1 MGLLKFYS
9 DNMQVLIENVN
20 IINPGED
27 VKTHQ
32 NILIEDNLI
41 KRISQDKLSTKS
53 DVKIIDGEDNYLL
66 PGFIDCHTH
75 IFAKGFHKEENM
87 VNPLGIHFY
96 NAVPHS
102 LQTINAGVTTIRDCG
117 SADLSFKLAQQRKL
131 FTAPK
136 VHLSVAPLVMTGG
149 HFDLLLS
156 SGWDMEIMYPGFP
169 KGRCDGVE
177 EVLKKTREVKR
188 AGADFIKVMASGG
201 VLTTNTSPKFAQ
213 FNKKELKTIVNE
225 ASANDMKVS
234 AHCHSL
240 KGMNNCIDAGVSSI
254 EHGTFIDKKTSSRM
268 VKKGTSLVP
277 TLLVHQFLY
286 KNGFPKWDNYAAE
299 KTAKLKEIVKI
310 HKENISAAYELGVN
324 ILMGTDSGVIPHG
337 HNLEELVHLTD
348 IGMSESEAIASGT
361 LKAAEFL
368 GYYDLGQIKENYI
381 ADLILVNSNPL
392 DDISILSDNDNILT
406 VMQDGI
412 VVK

>member
-1 MGLLKFYS
+1 
-9 DNMQVLIENVN
+9 MQTLIENVN
-20 IINPGED
+20 VINPLDD

-32 NILIEDNLI
+32 NVLIEDNLI
-41 KRISQDKLSTKS
+41 KEISSEKIATKS
-53 DVKIIDGEDNYLL
+53 DVKVVDGDDNYLL

-87 VNPLGIHFY
+87 ANPLGIHFY

-131 FTAPK
+131 FVAPK
-136 VHLSVAPLVMTGG
+136 VHLSITPLVMTGG
-149 HFDLLLS
+149 HFDLLLP

-169 KGRCDGVE
+169 KGRCDGIE

-188 AGADFIKVMASGG
+188 AGADFIKVMCSGG
-201 VLTTNTSPKFAQ
+201 VLTTNTSPEFPQ
-213 FNKKELKTIVNE
+213 FNKKELKTIVCE
-225 ASANDMKVS
+225 AKASDMKVS

-240 KGMNNCIDAGVSSI
+240 RGMNNCIDAGFSSI
-254 EHGTFIDKKTSSRM
+254 EHGTFIDKKTACKM
-268 VKKGTSLVP
+268 VKKNVSLVP

-286 KNGFPKWDNYAAE
+286 KSGFPAWDNYAEE
-299 KTAKLKEIVKI
+299 KTSKLKEIVKV
-310 HKENISAAYELGVN
+310 HKENISVAYQEGVN

-348 IGMSESEAIASGT
+348 IGMSEAEALASGT
-361 LKAAEFL
+361 IKAAEFMGQSNL
-368 GYYDLGQIKENYI
+368 GLVKENYI
-381 ADLILVNSNPL
+381 ADLILVKSNPL
-392 DDISILSDNDNILT
+392 EDISILSDNDNVLKVI
-406 VMQDGI
+406 QDGK

>member
-1 MGLLKFYS
+1 
-9 DNMQVLIENVN
+9 MQTLIENVN
-20 IINPGED
+20 IVNPFEE
-27 VKTHQ
+27 VESSQ
-32 NILIEDNLI
+32 CVLIEDGLI
-41 KRISQDKLSTKS
+41 KEISSKINAKD
-53 DVKIIDGEDNYLL
+53 DVKVIDGNDKFLL

-87 VNPLGIHFY
+87 ANPLGIHFY

-117 SADLSFKLAQQRKL
+117 SADLGFKLAQQRKL
-131 FTAPK
+131 FVAPK
-136 VHLSVAPLVMTGG
+136 VHLSITPLVMTGG
-149 HFDLLLS
+149 HFDLLLP

-188 AGADFIKVMASGG
+188 AGADFIKVMCSGG
-201 VLTTNTSPKFAQ
+201 VLTTNTSPEFAQ

-225 ASANDMKVS
+225 ASANNMKVS

-240 KGMNNCIDAGVSSI
+240 KGMNNCIDAGFSSI
-254 EHGTFIDKKTSSRM
+254 EHGTFIDRKTASRM
-268 VKKGTSLVP
+268 AENDVSLVP

-286 KNGFPKWDNYAAE
+286 KNGFPAWDNYAEE
-299 KTAKLKEIVKI
+299 KTQKLSEIVKV
-310 HKENISAAYELGVN
+310 HKENISIAYDEGVN

-337 HNLEELVHLTD
+337 HNLEELIHLTD
-348 IGMSESEAIASGT
+348 IGMSEDEAVASGT
-361 LKAAEFL
+361 VKAAEFIGKDNL
-368 GYYDLGQIKENYI
+368 GLVKENYI

-392 DDISILSDNDNILT
+392 DDISILSDNDNILN
-406 VMQDGI
+406 VIQDGVCI
-412 VVK
+412 KLN

>member
-1 MGLLKFYS
+1 
-9 DNMQVLIENVN
+9 MQTLIENVN
-20 IINPGED
+20 IVNPFEE
-27 VKTHQ
+27 VESSQ
-32 NILIEDNLI
+32 CLLIEDGLI
-41 KRISQDKLSTKS
+41 KEISSKINAKD
-53 DVKIIDGEDNYLL
+53 DVKVIDGNDKFLL

-87 VNPLGIHFY
+87 ANPLGIHFY

-117 SADLSFKLAQQRKL
+117 SADLGFKLAQQRKL
-131 FTAPK
+131 FVAPK
-136 VHLSVAPLVMTGG
+136 VHLSITPLVMTGG
-149 HFDLLLS
+149 HFDLLLP

-188 AGADFIKVMASGG
+188 AGADFIKVMCSGG
-201 VLTTNTSPKFAQ
+201 VLTTNTSPEFAQ

-225 ASANDMKVS
+225 ASANNMKVS

-240 KGMNNCIDAGVSSI
+240 KGMNNCIDAGFSSI
-254 EHGTFIDKKTSSRM
+254 EHGTFIDRKTASRM
-268 VKKGTSLVP
+268 AENDVSLVP

-286 KNGFPKWDNYAAE
+286 KNGFPAWDNYAEE
-299 KTAKLKEIVKI
+299 KTQKLSEIVKV
-310 HKENISAAYELGVN
+310 HKENISIAYDEGVN

-337 HNLEELVHLTD
+337 HNLEELIHLTD
-348 IGMSESEAIASGT
+348 IGMSEDEAIASGT
-361 LKAAEFL
+361 VKAAEFIGKDNL
-368 GYYDLGQIKENYI
+368 GLVKENYI

-392 DDISILSDNDNILT
+392 DDISILSDNDNILN
-406 VMQDGI
+406 VIQDGLCI
-412 VVK
+412 K

>member
-1 MGLLKFYS
+1 
-9 DNMQVLIENVN
+9 MQTLIENVN
-20 IINPGED
+20 IITPGED
-27 VKTHQ
+27 IKTHQ
-32 NILIEDNLI
+32 NVLIEDNLI
-41 KRISQDKLSTKS
+41 KTITHDKISNDCM
-53 DVKIIDGEDNYLL
+53 VIDGEDNYLL

-87 VNPLGIHFY
+87 ANPLGIHFY

-102 LQTINAGVTTIRDCG
+102 KQTINAGVTTIRDCG

-131 FTAPK
+131 FIAPK
-136 VHLSVAPLVMTGG
+136 IHLSITPLVMTGG
-149 HFDLLLS
+149 HFDLLLP

-188 AGADFIKVMASGG
+188 AGADFIKVMCSGG
-201 VLTTNTSPKFAQ
+201 VLTTNTSPNFAQ
-213 FNKKELKTIVNE
+213 FNKKELKTIVSE
-225 ASANDMKVS
+225 ARSSNMKVS

-240 KGMNNCIDAGVSSI
+240 EGINNCINAGFSSI
-254 EHGTFIDKKTSSRM
+254 EHATFIDKKAAGKM
-268 VKKGTSLVP
+268 AKNNVSLVP

-286 KNGFPKWDNYAAE
+286 KNGFPAWDNYASE
-299 KTAKLKEIVKI
+299 KTAKLKEIVKV
-310 HKENISAAYELGVN
+310 HKENIAVAYQEGVN

-348 IGMSESEAIASGT
+348 IGMSETEAIASGT
-361 LKAAEFL
+361 IKAAEFL
-368 GYYDLGQIKENYI
+368 GQDNIGQVKKNHV

-392 DDISILSDNDNILT
+392 DDISVLSNNDNILN
-406 VMQDGI
+406 VFQDG
-412 VVK
+412 VLVK

>member
-1 MGLLKFYS
+1 
-9 DNMQVLIENVN
+9 MQTLIENVN
-20 IINPGED
+20 IVNPFEE
-27 VKTHQ
+27 VKTNQ
-32 NILIEDNLI
+32 NVVIDGNVIKQITSDKIKADN
-41 KRISQDKLSTKS
+41 
-53 DVKIIDGEDNYLL
+53 VIDGEDNYLM

-87 VNPLGIHFY
+87 ANPLGLHFY
-96 NAVPHS
+96 NAVPHA

-136 VHLSVAPLVMTGG
+136 IHLSITPLVMTGG
-149 HFDLLLS
+149 HFDLLLP
-156 SGWDMEIMYPGFP
+156 SGWDMEIIYPGFP

-201 VLTTNTSPKFAQ
+201 VLTTNSSPEFAQ
-213 FNKKELKTIVNE
+213 FNIKELKTIVCE
-225 ASANDMKVS
+225 AKANNMKVS

-240 KGMNNCIDAGVSSI
+240 KGMNNCISAGFSSI
-254 EHGTFIDKKTSSRM
+254 EHGTFIDKKTSKRM
-268 VKKGTSLVP
+268 VENDVSLIP
-277 TLLVHQFLY
+277 TLLVHQYLY
-286 KNGFPKWDNYAAE
+286 ENGFPAWDSYAAE
-299 KTAKLKEIVKI
+299 KTEKLKEIVKV
-310 HKENISAAYELGVN
+310 HKENIATAYEQGVN

-337 HNLEELVHLTD
+337 HNLEELTHLTS
-348 IGMSESEAIASGT
+348 IGMSEDEAIAAGT
-361 LKAAEFL
+361 VKSAEFL
-368 GYYDLGQIKENYI
+368 GFDNLGLVKENYI

-392 DDISILSDNDNILT
+392 EDVSILRDNDNILK
-406 VMQDGI
+406 VIQDGC

>member
-1 MGLLKFYS
+1 
-9 DNMQVLIENVN
+9 MQILIENVN
-20 IINPGED
+20 VVNPFQEI
-27 VKTHQ
+27 KTHQ
-32 NILIEDNLI
+32 NVLIEDNLI
-41 KRISQDKLSTKS
+41 KEISSS
-53 DVKIIDGEDNYLL
+53 KIKTDANVIDGEDNYLL

-87 VNPLGIHFY
+87 SNPLGIHFY

-117 SADLSFKLAQQRKL
+117 SADLSFKLAQQRNL

-136 VHLSVAPLVMTGG
+136 VHLSITPLVMTGG
-149 HFDLLLS
+149 HFDLLLP
-156 SGWDMEIMYPGFP
+156 SGWDMEIIYPGFP

-201 VLTTNTSPKFAQ
+201 VLTTNSSPEFAQ
-213 FNKKELKTIVNE
+213 FNKKELKTIVRE
-225 ASANDMKVS
+225 AAANDMKVS

-240 KGMNNCIDAGVSSI
+240 KGMNNCIKAGFSSI
-254 EHGTFIDKKTSSRM
+254 EHGTFIDRKTSRLM
-268 VKKGTSLVP
+268 AEEDVSLVP

-286 KNGFPKWDNYAAE
+286 KNGFPQWDSYAEE
-299 KTAKLKEIVKI
+299 KSQKLKEIVKV
-310 HKENISAAYELGVN
+310 HKENISVAYEEGVN

-348 IGMSESEAIASGT
+348 IGMSNDEAIASGT
-361 LKAAEFL
+361 VRAAEFL
-368 GYYDLGQIKENYI
+368 GFDNLGLVKENYV

-392 DDISILSDNDNILT
+392 DDVSVLSDNDNILN
-406 VMQDGI
+406 VIQDGDM
-412 VVK
+412 VK